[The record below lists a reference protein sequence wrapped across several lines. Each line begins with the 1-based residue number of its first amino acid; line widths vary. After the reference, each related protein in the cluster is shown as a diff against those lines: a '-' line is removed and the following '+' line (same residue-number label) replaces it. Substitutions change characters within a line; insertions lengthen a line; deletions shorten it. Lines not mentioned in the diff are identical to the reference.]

1 MNKFTN
7 ANLGTYSKRCQCCI
21 NTILNHVQNCKHQN
35 SYFYITATNASKHFL
50 QIFPDISSFKLKL
63 VCDDTNLISNMNVNL
78 HRIFML
84 IYCMGH

>member
-21 NTILNHVQNCKHQN
+21 NTILNHVQNSKHQN